1 MATGRLGVGETL
13 EALNA
18 ALKPRGPRPHRAT
31 GHPGRSVWFKES
43 GARNLQSRDF
53 LAPRGAL
60 KALFR
65 DGQVPK
71 DVLDAVTAL
80 EGPGVLPVQ
89 KCIQTQAG
97 LVLRLERP
105 AVFQQV
111 LNAVPRYIKPPALP
125 SAGGKVIILDCVP
138 LHSQKKVGALSLNH
152 LRVILVADHLAEV
165 LRTQGMEVRLVPA
178 LHDDRIRWFL
188 QQLKVN
194 WPAASAEGS
203 LSSEARAAAK
213 QVLRRGVAALVE
225 QRKLEARGL
234 PTGVLCK
241 IHLKKFLEQQPHLE
255 GYDANL
261 DTCLVRE
268 EHLETLVELQEA
280 TRPKQSIH
288 PMGPIPK
295 DDCTLIYVV
304 SCEEEFQQQKI
315 DLIWRLLNISA
326 PFKQK
331 YLVCGPV
338 KVAGSSAPPDAFQYH
353 QVRQAQVHEA
363 SVQKRGRTHLQD
375 EVWKENI
382 CVLTAATIKFEMLST
397 SHRSQITLNLGAT
410 SASSKGNRS
419 GTFVMYNCARLATL
433 FENYK
438 RAVERGLYPALPSTS
453 EIDFSLLHEE
463 GEWLLLFNDIIPFSE
478 VLSQLAKLPVSSP
491 GIRIPI
497 STEAICKFL
506 VQLSMDFSSY
516 YNRIHILREPQPH
529 LFGQMFARLQ
539 LMQAV
544 RDVFHRALSALH
556 LPPLSQI

>member
-18 ALKPRGPRPHRAT
+18 ALRPRSPRPSR
-31 GHPGRSVWFKES
+31 PGRSVWFKES
-43 GARNLQSRDF
+43 TARNLHSRDF
-53 LAPRGAL
+53 LAPRNAL
-60 KALFR
+60 RALFR

-71 DVLDAVTAL
+71 DVLDLVTAL
-80 EGPGVLPVQ
+80 KGPGVLPVQ

-97 LVLRLERP
+97 VVLQLERP
-105 AVFQQV
+105 AIFQQV
-111 LNAVPRYIKPPALP
+111 LNTLPRYIRPPAFP
-125 SAGGKVIILDCVP
+125 SAGGKVVVLDCVP
-138 LHSQKKVGALSLNH
+138 LHSQKKLEALSLNH

-165 LRTQGMEVRLVPA
+165 LRTQGIEVRLVPA
-178 LHDDRIRWFL
+178 LHDDQIRSFL
-188 QQLKVN
+188 RQLKVN
-194 WPAASAEGS
+194 WPAASAKGS
-203 LSSEARAAAK
+203 LPPEARAAAK
-213 QVLRRGVAALVE
+213 QVLRQGVAALVE
-225 QRKLEARGL
+225 QWKLETRGL

-241 IHLKKFLEQQPHLE
+241 IHLKKFLQQQPHLR

-261 DTCLVRE
+261 DSCLVRE

-288 PMGPIPK
+288 PMGPTPK

-304 SCEEEFQQQKI
+304 SCEEEFQQQKV
-315 DLIWRLLNISA
+315 DLIWRLLNINA
-326 PFKQK
+326 PSEQK
-331 YLVCGPV
+331 YLVCGTV
-338 KVAGSSAPPDAFQYH
+338 KVTGDSAPPAAFQYH
-353 QVRQAQVHEA
+353 QIRQAQMYEA
-363 SVQKRGRTHLQD
+363 SAQKRARTHLQG
-375 EVWKENI
+375 EGWKENI

-397 SHRSQITLNLGAT
+397 AHRSQITLNLGAT

-438 RAVERGLYPALPSTS
+438 RAVERGLYPALPSAS
-453 EIDFSLLHEE
+453 EIDFSVLHEE
-463 GEWLLLFNDIIPFSE
+463 GEWLLLFNDIIPYSE
-478 VLSQLAKLPVSSP
+478 ILTQLAKLPVSSP

-506 VQLSMDFSSY
+506 MQLSTDFSSY

-539 LMQAV
+539 LLQAV
-544 RDVFHRALSALH
+544 REVFHRALSVLH
-556 LPPLSQI
+556 LPPLNQI

>member
-288 PMGPIPK
+288 PMA
-295 DDCTLIYVV
+295 DRMTATF
-304 SCEEEFQQQKI
+304 S
-315 DLIWRLLNISA
+315 N
-326 PFKQK
+326 
-331 YLVCGPV
+331 PV
-338 KVAGSSAPPDAFQYH
+338 AFQ
-353 QVRQAQVHEA
+353 A
-363 SVQKRGRTHLQD
+363 GLGLQSSK
-375 EVWKENI
+375 VYQGL
-382 CVLTAATIKFEMLST
+382 CSSTGTQLSQGIESFVVMMGNT
-397 SHRSQITLNLGAT
+397 FVALWQLLSYIIITVERNSFLNL
-410 SASSKGNRS
+410 
-419 GTFVMYNCARLATL
+419 
-433 FENYK
+433 
-438 RAVERGLYPALPSTS
+438 
-453 EIDFSLLHEE
+453 LL
-463 GEWLLLFNDIIPFSE
+463 
-478 VLSQLAKLPVSSP
+478 
-491 GIRIPI
+491 
-497 STEAICKFL
+497 
-506 VQLSMDFSSY
+506 
-516 YNRIHILREPQPH
+516 
-529 LFGQMFARLQ
+529 
-539 LMQAV
+539 
-544 RDVFHRALSALH
+544 
-556 LPPLSQI
+556 